1 MRPLTRTIFIAA
13 PLERVWTALTDQ
25 EAIFTWLGGH
35 SPVRLDLRVGGI
47 YSLFA
52 GEISGVFTRV
62 EPPFRLA
69 YTWRINTWAQE
80 WPDALVEWGLTP
92 AGQDTHV
99 QLTQQPFPTQEEL
112 ESHEEKWDVYLLDPM
127 KAWAEKRS

>member
-1 MRPLTRTIFIAA
+1 MRPLTRTILIAA

-25 EAIFTWLGGH
+25 EVIFTWLGGH
-35 SPVRLDLRVGGI
+35 SPVRLDLRVGGA

-52 GEISGVFTRV
+52 GEIWGVFTRI
-62 EPPFRLA
+62 EPPSRLA
-69 YTWRINTWAQE
+69 YTWRINTWAPE
-80 WPDALVEWGLTP
+80 WPDALVEWALTP
-92 AGQDTHV
+92 AGQDTQV
-99 QLTQQPFPTQEEL
+99 RLTQQPFPTQEEQ